1 MGLARKDKRLIRGAF
16 AYYCSRVPSKSV
28 LSVFAYTY
36 NINNTRVYK
45 HKRIPLLL
53 REILGQMDL
62 WIFRKLFLSFH
73 LSKQHICLC
82 YLKHSVLYMLC
93 HCEMNRVLD

>member
-36 NINNTRVYK
+36 NINNTRVYYQ
-45 HKRIPLLL
+45 HRISLLL
-53 REILGQMDL
+53 LGKMDHGVL
-62 WIFRKLFLSFH
+62 GFFRNSSFPFIS
-73 LSKQHICLC
+73 LISI
-82 YLKHSVLYMLC
+82 YAYAI
-93 HCEMNRVLD
+93 

>member
-45 HKRIPLLL
+45 HKRISLLL
-53 REILGQMDL
+53 QEK
-62 WIFRKLFLSFH
+62 WIMESWDFFETLPFSSSL
-73 LSKQHICLC
+73 
-82 YLKHSVLYMLC
+82 
-93 HCEMNRVLD
+93 

>member
-45 HKRIPLLL
+45 HKRISLLL
-53 REILGQMDL
+53 QEK
-62 WIFRKLFLSFH
+62 WIMESWDFFESLPFLSS
-73 LSKQHICLC
+73 L
-82 YLKHSVLYMLC
+82 
-93 HCEMNRVLD
+93 

>member
-1 MGLARKDKRLIRGAF
+1 MGLARKDKRLIRGVF
-16 AYYCSRVPSKSV
+16 AYYCSRVPSKSVLSV

-53 REILGQMDL
+53 REIPG
-62 WIFRKLFLSFH
+62 
-73 LSKQHICLC
+73 
-82 YLKHSVLYMLC
+82 
-93 HCEMNRVLD
+93 